1 MHYRLHARC
10 LRLTYLNSQGGN
22 DALGMDQLL
31 VAQVVQATISKD
43 LGASLEPHGLTELH
57 TGILGQQLG
66 GQHAQST
73 QQGPTRVDQ
82 LNLPVAGEGLAAKAN
97 IALVIWLLIAIGVA
111 KNMPDYKS
119 LGLLLWTCY
128 LSVFIPT

>member
-1 MHYRLHARC
+1 
-10 LRLTYLNSQGGN
+10 
-22 DALGMDQLL
+22 
-31 VAQVVQATISKD
+31 
-43 LGASLEPHGLTELH
+43 
-57 TGILGQQLG
+57 
-66 GQHAQST
+66 
-73 QQGPTRVDQ
+73 VDQ